1 MKRLIL
7 SSLFLAGCAPTNRLQ
22 SATAPSDTT
31 APAGIN
37 ALSGDAAPESLQVK
51 GAEGFTYTRRGVSGQ
66 QGLMNR
72 SVRVFFRRDALG
84 YAGPVPLDPVL
95 ESTGGRSMTIE
106 GTVRA
111 VEPDWITVEG
121 KNGLIQVIRGESV
134 LLIEVKP

>member
-1 MKRLIL
+1 MKKLIL
-7 SSLFLAGCAPTNRLQ
+7 VSLLLTGCASTNTTQ
-22 SATAPSDTT
+22 STTAPSDT
-31 APAGIN
+31 
-37 ALSGDAAPESLQVK
+37 LQVETQSAK
-51 GAEGFTYTRRGVSGQ
+51 GPDGFQYTQRGASGQ

-72 SVRVFFRRDALG
+72 SVRIFFRRDALG

-95 ESTGGRSMTIE
+95 ESTGGRSMLIE

-121 KNGLIQVIRGESV
+121 KNGLIQVIRGDAI